1 MAETDAFKAR
11 LRRVVNAAIPA
22 AYKAALTSAREIGGA
37 MKMAVPRDE
46 GVLAASIRLET
57 EEPRRVKIRA
67 GGPTTT
73 RPVRNG
79 VTAKYDYAL
88 AQEFGTKEHPA
99 NPFFYPTWR
108 LLRKRA
114 RSRINRAMK
123 KAIEETA

>member
-1 MAETDAFKAR
+1 
-11 LRRVVNAAIPA
+11 
-22 AYKAALTSAREIGGA
+22 
-37 MKMAVPRDE
+37 
-46 GVLAASIRLET
+46 
-57 EEPRRVKIRA
+57 
-67 GGPTTT
+67 
-73 RPVRNG
+73 VRNG